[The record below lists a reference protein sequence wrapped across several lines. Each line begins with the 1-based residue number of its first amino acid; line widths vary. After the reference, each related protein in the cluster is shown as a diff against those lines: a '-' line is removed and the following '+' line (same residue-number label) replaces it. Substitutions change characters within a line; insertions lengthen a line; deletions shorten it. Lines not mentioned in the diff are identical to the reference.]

1 MNSHDQFRELLNWMI
16 VEQSRIMD
24 IQVKIMKKL
33 FLKRNKFICR
43 DSLNVVQ
50 IYNNWDSYFFDN
62 FDDVKKQNEN
72 VFYPHNMKIN
82 GYF

>member
-1 MNSHDQFRELLNWMI
+1 MKKFDQPTNLVNFLT